1 MWSVFDLRCDGR
13 YDPSMGNQA
22 PVLSWR
28 MGSDRTN
35 AEQASCRI
43 VVTSMFDGS
52 RRWDTG
58 RIRTSSNAHRYRGA
72 SLVPGE
78 TCVWF
83 VSTWDDE
90 GARADGVPA
99 SFAFSPDEPD
109 GHGAHVEER
118 VGFVWTSDGRMNAEL
133 EERLSYAGLNDVAW
147 REAVGL
153 SGDEDMRRIRIRER
167 DICGPFDG
175 LGFVQASLK
184 SACGLLL
191 VRWDREASGT
201 RLRMSLPPGT
211 VADVDAMKEQRT
223 WRSGRHERRAEA

>member
-13 YDPSMGNQA
+13 YDPSMGNPA

-28 MGSDRTN
+28 MGSDRMN

-109 GHGAHVEER
+109 GHGAHAEER
-118 VGFVWTSDGRMNAEL
+118 VGFVWTSDGRMNVEL
-133 EERLSYAGLNDVAW
+133 EERLPHAGLNDVAW

-153 SGDEDMRRIRIRER
+153 SGDEGMRRVRIREQ
-167 DICGPFDG
+167 DIGGSFDG
-175 LGFVQASLK
+175 LRFVQASLK

-191 VRWDREASGT
+191 VRWDREASGM

-211 VADVDAMKEQRT
+211 VADVDAIRKRCT
-223 WRSGRHERRAEA
+223 FRSGRHELRSEA